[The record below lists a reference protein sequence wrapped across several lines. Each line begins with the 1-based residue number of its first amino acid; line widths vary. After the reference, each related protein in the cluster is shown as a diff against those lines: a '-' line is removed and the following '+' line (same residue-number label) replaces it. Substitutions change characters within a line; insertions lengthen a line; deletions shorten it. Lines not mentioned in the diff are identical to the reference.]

1 MTHLPIAHMTLY
13 KHGVGY
19 FRRRGPVE
27 GEAIKLTFRREEMD
41 DLLKSLT
48 VLDHGAGQVRGV
60 DYDTPQSQAERLA
73 GNSVVLDD
81 TRSLRDL
88 LVALRGRSV
97 QLLGSDGSTE
107 IGILVGL
114 DEVEE
119 KPLEQSLVTILREG
133 TDMVAALPLNRIVGL
148 ELRDEVAAADLRF
161 FLQTAVGQETHR
173 SINIRLSPGSHD
185 LEVSYIAPAPTWRVS
200 YRLVMDEEAK
210 AKAKAEAK
218 PKALLQGWGIFDNR
232 LEEDLTDISLSL
244 TAGMPISF
252 VYDLY
257 TPHTPTRPIV
267 KDEDRVAAAPVMF
280 DAASLKDEVP
290 SAAPPAPAAA
300 APMMMRKR
308 ASVEAERAFS
318 TATMAASVQ
327 SAATGQAMGE
337 LFQYNVSVPVTVG
350 RGQSA
355 MVPIVSSNLGCKKDL
370 IYNGSKMPTHPVAT
384 LRFKNET
391 GLTLERGPVTVL
403 ENGEYVGEA
412 VLPFTADGAEAVIS
426 YAVEL
431 GLRIKEEI
439 KTESQLQSLR
449 IKEGYLLQNLYDIRR
464 TTYHLD
470 NRTTQAKTILIEHS
484 LSDYVIFDT
493 PDPAEKTL
501 DTHRYQ
507 VEALPGKI
515 TDFLVQERYLRSRR
529 EELRNL
535 SYQGLQR
542 YFADKLLDQKAYD
555 SLRALLDAWA
565 EISRLEKAS
574 ADQEQQRSKIYK
586 AQEQAQK
593 NMTVLSNA
601 GEEGKLRGR
610 YVKQLTESE
619 EQLAQIDQTVARLQ
633 AEINQKQA
641 NIERMIAGLAA

>member
-1 MTHLPIAHMTLY
+1 MTQLPIAHMTLY

-88 LVALRGRSV
+88 LIALRGRSV

-114 DEVEE
+114 DEIEE
-119 KPLEQSLVTILREG
+119 KPLEQSLATILREG
-133 TDMVAALPLNRIVGL
+133 TDMVIALPLSRIVGV
-148 ELRDEVAAADLRF
+148 ELRDEIAAADLRF

-200 YRLVMDEEAK
+200 YRLVMDEALRQ
-210 AKAKAEAK
+210 AQAEAK

-431 GLRIKEEI
+431 GLHVKEEI

-449 IKEGYLLQNLYDIRR
+449 IKEGYLLQNLYDIRQ
-464 TTYHLD
+464 TLYHLD
-470 NRTTQAKTILIEHS
+470 NRTTQAKTVLIEHS
-484 LSDYVIFDT
+484 LSDYVIFET

-565 EISRLEKAS
+565 EISRLEKAI

-593 NMTVLSNA
+593 NMAVLSNA

-610 YVKQLTESE
+610 YVKQLSENE

-633 AEINQKQA
+633 AEINQKQI
-641 NIERMIAGLAA
+641 NIERMIAGLMG